1 MKTENI
7 IKAVDHQVIT
17 DYLLNE
23 DEFFNNDP
31 KDYLVSSWEVYKSG
45 FSERNNISFENL
57 VKAIKEHTEEIDEE
71 GTERFLNLVQL
82 QKALSPTVS
91 FTEGIVYALRVSLDR
106 FYYRSKWIFE
116 AVTGIFEDPNK
127 IRSINLTL
135 LFSKM
140 VKDDLKFITY
150 ASTGEVATVPLT
162 LNKAELKKYYETYV
176 SSYDIETCNDIY
188 MSLQA
193 SISLL
198 EVFINL
204 IPDNEDFK
212 FFVQTLTTCL
222 ELLKGLNLKEIL
234 LEANLYNLIS
244 ILPKE
249 VKRPAPVLAL
259 DLDESIYKKYSGNLD
274 INIKKS
280 SQGLITGI
288 VLEPGDSE
296 NRDLQKQYISAEEIE
311 KAMIYYM
318 TKHQNLG
325 LMHES
330 LLKSDKDSKPQALLI
345 ENYIAKDDISFGD
358 ELVKAGTWIQTWQIL
373 DKKLKKKVDSGE
385 YEGFSI
391 GGTGDIITDDIYKEI
406 VTFTG

>member
-23 DEFFNNDP
+23 NEFFSNDP
-31 KDYLVSSWEVYKSG
+31 KDYLVSSWDVYKSG

-57 VKAIKEHTEEIDEE
+57 VKAIKEQTEEIDEE
-71 GTERFLNLVQL
+71 ETERFLNLIQL
-82 QKALSPTVS
+82 QKALSLKIS

-106 FYYRSKWIFE
+106 FYSRSKWMFE
-116 AVTGIFEDPNK
+116 QLTSLIEDPNK
-127 IRSINLTL
+127 IRSINLSL
-135 LFSKM
+135 LFAKM

-150 ASTGEVATVPLT
+150 TVTGEVATVPLT
-162 LNKAELKKYYETYV
+162 LSKSELKKYYETYV
-176 SSYDIETCNDIY
+176 SSYDVETCNDIY

-204 IPDNEDFK
+204 IPDNEEFK
-212 FFVQTLTTCL
+212 FFTDTLNICID
-222 ELLKGLNLKEIL
+222 LLKGLNLKEIF
-234 LEANLYNLIS
+234 LEANLYNIIS

-249 VKRPAPVLAL
+249 VKRPVPTLAL
-259 DLDESIYKKYSGNLD
+259 DLNESIYKKCSGNLD
-274 INIKKS
+274 INIKKA

-296 NRDLQKQYISAEEIE
+296 NRDLQKQFISAEEIE

-345 ENYIAKDDISFGD
+345 ENYIAKDYISFED

-385 YEGFSI
+385 YDGFSI
-391 GGTGDIITDDIYKEI
+391 GGTGDIITDDI
-406 VTFTG
+406 